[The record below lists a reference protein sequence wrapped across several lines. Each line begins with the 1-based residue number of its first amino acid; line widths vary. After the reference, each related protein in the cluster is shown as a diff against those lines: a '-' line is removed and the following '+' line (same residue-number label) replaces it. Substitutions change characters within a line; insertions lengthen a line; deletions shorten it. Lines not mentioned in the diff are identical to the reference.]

1 MAAVRRNILTDETAR
16 KNYIQGVKLL
26 KQEQLGPTTADLGIP
41 GPPVPVS
48 TYDLFVAW
56 HHLAMDTFTP
66 PTQSDRNAAHRGP
79 VFLPWHRFM
88 LVLLE
93 LQLQRV
99 LNDAD
104 VGLPYWD
111 WAADGELDPD
121 EQPTSPVWA
130 DDGMGG
136 QGNPITSG
144 PFAFD
149 AADPASWRVRVA
161 ANVQGQLR
169 ATNRGLRRA
178 FGRSV
183 QTLPTQADV
192 AAALDLS
199 DYDAPPWSTQ
209 SEGFRNQVEG
219 WRPLATA
226 PGLHN
231 RVHVWV
237 GGDMLPSSSPNDP
250 VFYLKSLQRGPHLG
264 GLAAAAP
271 PRLSLPARPECPA
284 GAARPPHRRCDVLVA
299 HRPGHATADAGPQRL
314 LHLRHARSELISAR
328 PN

>member
-16 KNYIQGVKLL
+16 KNYIQGIKLL
-26 KQEQLGPTTADLGIP
+26 KQEQIGPTTADFRIP
-41 GPPVPVS
+41 GTPTQVS

-56 HHLAMDTFTP
+56 HHSAMDTFTP
-66 PTQSDRNAAHRGP
+66 PSQNDRNAAHRGP
-79 VFLPWHRFM
+79 VFLSWHRFM
-88 LVLLE
+88 LILLE

-99 LNDAD
+99 LDDAD

-111 WAADGELDPD
+111 WAADGERDPD
-121 EQPTSPVWA
+121 GQPASPVWA
-130 DDGMGG
+130 DDCMGG
-136 QGNPITSG
+136 QGSPITTG

-183 QTLPTQADV
+183 ETLPRQAEV
-192 AAALDLS
+192 AAALELS

-209 SEGFRNQVEG
+209 SAGFRNRVEG
-219 WRPLATA
+219 WRPLETA

-250 VFYLKSLQRGPHLG
+250 VFYLNHCNVDRIWEAWLVNQGRTYVPSQSESPQ
-264 GLAAAAP
+264 LAMH
-271 PRLSLPARPECPA
+271 RLNDPMYSI
-284 GAARPPHRRCDVLVA
+284 
-299 HRPGHATADAGPQRL
+299 
-314 LHLRHARSELISAR
+314 LISQPTTPAQMLDVSQFYTYDLL
-328 PN
+328 PSTA

>member
-16 KNYIQGVKLL
+16 KNYVQGVKLL
-26 KQEQLGPTTADLGIP
+26 KQERLGPTTADLGIP
-41 GPPVPVS
+41 GPSVQVS

-66 PTQSDRNAAHRGP
+66 PTQQDRNAAHRGP

-111 WAADGELDPD
+111 WAADGELAPAQ
-121 EQPTSPVWA
+121 QPTSPIWA
-130 DDGMGG
+130 DDAMGG
-136 QGNPITSG
+136 QGSPITSG

-149 AADPASWRVRVA
+149 AADPASWRVRLA

-169 ATNRGLRRA
+169 ATSRGLRRA

-183 QTLPTQADV
+183 PTLPTQADV

-199 DYDAPPWSTQ
+199 DYDAPPWSTL

-219 WRPLATA
+219 WRPLETA

-250 VFYLKSLQRGPHLG
+250 VFYLNHCNEDRIWAAWQQRHPTSPYLPDQNAPQELQGHRIDDEMYSLLTNPVT
-264 GLAAAAP
+264 
-271 PRLSLPARPECPA
+271 PRQMLDPSDFYAYDTLT
-284 GAARPPHRRCDVLVA
+284 V
-299 HRPGHATADAGPQRL
+299 T
-314 LHLRHARSELISAR
+314 
-328 PN
+328 

>member
-16 KNYIQGVKLL
+16 KNYVQGVTLL

-41 GPPVPVS
+41 GPPIEVS
-48 TYDLFVAW
+48 TYDLFVGW
-56 HHLAMDTFTP
+56 HHHAMDTFTP
-66 PTQSDRNAAHRGP
+66 PTQNDRNAAHRGP

-88 LVLLE
+88 LILLE

-104 VGLPYWD
+104 AGLPYWD
-111 WAADGELDPD
+111 WAADGERDPD
-121 EQPTSPVWA
+121 DQPASPVWA
-130 DDGMGG
+130 DDCMGG
-136 QGNPITSG
+136 QGSPIPTG

-161 ANVQGQLR
+161 ANVQGELR

-183 QTLPTQADV
+183 ETLPRQADV
-192 AAALDLS
+192 AAALELAG
-199 DYDAPPWSTQ
+199 YDTPPWSTE
-209 SEGFRNQVEG
+209 SADFRNRVEG
-219 WRPLATA
+219 WRPLETA

-250 VFYLKSLQRGPHLG
+250 VFYLNHCNEDRIWAAWQEHFPDSPYQPDQSAPEEFQGHRIDDQMYSLLTNPVT
-264 GLAAAAP
+264 
-271 PRLSLPARPECPA
+271 PRQ
-284 GAARPPHRRCDVLVA
+284 VLDPSDFYTYDTLNVA
-299 HRPGHATADAGPQRL
+299 
-314 LHLRHARSELISAR
+314 
-328 PN
+328 

>member
-26 KQEQLGPTTADLGIP
+26 KQEQIGPTTADFGIP
-41 GPPVPVS
+41 GTPTQVS

-56 HHLAMDTFTP
+56 HHSAMDTFTP
-66 PTQSDRNAAHRGP
+66 PSQNDRNAAHRGP
-79 VFLPWHRFM
+79 VFLSWHRFM
-88 LVLLE
+88 LILLE

-99 LNDAD
+99 LDDAD

-111 WAADGELDPD
+111 WAADGERDPD
-121 EQPTSPVWA
+121 GQPASPVWA
-130 DDGMGG
+130 DDCMGG
-136 QGNPITSG
+136 QGSPITTG

-183 QTLPTQADV
+183 ETLPRQAEV
-192 AAALDLS
+192 AAALESS

-209 SEGFRNQVEG
+209 SAGFRNRVEG
-219 WRPLATA
+219 WRPLETA

-250 VFYLKSLQRGPHLG
+250 VFYLNHCNEDRVWAAWQERFPDSPYLPDQSAPQELEGHRIDDQMYALLTDPVTPRQMLDPSDFYTYDT
-264 GLAAAAP
+264 LA
-271 PRLSLPARPECPA
+271 
-284 GAARPPHRRCDVLVA
+284 V
-299 HRPGHATADAGPQRL
+299 T
-314 LHLRHARSELISAR
+314 
-328 PN
+328 